1 MDNVQLA
8 SSLQYIDV
16 NNNEFYDKLQEEID
30 SDLARLKKNV
40 TIITDLRLTAAEMEV
55 ETAALY
61 HAELWYNIEELKLY
75 SKQN

>member
-1 MDNVQLA
+1 MDNVQIA
-8 SSLQYIDV
+8 NSLQYIDV
-16 NNNEFYDKLQEEID
+16 NNNEFYDKLQDEID
-30 SDLARLKKNV
+30 LDLARLKKNV
-40 TIITDLRLTAAEMEV
+40 AIITNLRLTAAEMEV